1 MLTSSTNRRVDTWIL
16 NIKCLTVNKKI
27 SKQQG
32 NITHISDL
40 EIFIKLDLAITVG
53 IELIEE
59 FVNLFARDNLALFL
73 K

>member
-1 MLTSSTNRRVDTWIL
+1 MK
-16 NIKCLTVNKKI
+16 IKKNI

-32 NITHISDL
+32 DITQISDL